1 MALVQRKARVK
12 MISKVFISFILF
24 VLGTNGT
31 ALGSGKF
38 YYGSGEGGSAAVSL
52 PLREGLF
59 RVRHVTDGDTLE
71 LENGEKVRYIGINAP
86 EEQRREGE
94 RWVEDPEPFAE
105 EATEENRKLVE
116 GKKVRL
122 EFDQEKRDRFGR
134 LLAYVYVRIGFFGG
148 ASYDGEVFLDSHEV
162 FMNAY
167 LIQKGLARPLSV
179 PPNDRYRERFEKLAR
194 EAKQKG
200 LGLYARER

>member
-1 MALVQRKARVK
+1 MKCR
-12 MISKVFISFILF
+12 IFLF
-24 VLGTNGT
+24 VLLFLAT
-31 ALGSGKF
+31 AAAPSAAGGKF
-38 YYGSGEGGSAAVSL
+38 YYGSNEGGGVAVSL

-71 LENGEKVRYIGINAP
+71 LENGEKVRYIGIDTP
-86 EEQRREGE
+86 SVRRREDE
-94 RWVEDPEPFAE
+94 RWVEDPEPFAK

-134 LLAYVYVRIGFFGG
+134 LLAYVYVRIGFFGN
-148 ASYDGEVFLDSHEV
+148 ASYDGEVFLDSHEI

-179 PPNDRYRERFEKLAR
+179 PPNSRYRERFEKLAR